1 MTIALFSP
9 PVSIEK
15 IISQNTQAKR
25 YIYPNKQKKKKK
37 KKKMRISSVMYIHY
51 KLPKIKLPRDIKIT
65 IIEFQNK
72 NLFFLS
78 SFFFIVIWFFSFYF
92 FRKIMCSLIP
102 VQWHQICPNWQSN
115 IDMVNNT
122 KEYDTEFLS
131 DFNNSV
137 SEKYKLWK

>member
-1 MTIALFSP
+1 MHYFHPQFPSKKSFL
-9 PVSIEK
+9 K
-15 IISQNTQAKR
+15 ILKPRGIFTPL
-25 YIYPNKQKKKKK
+25 YKKIKKI
-37 KKKMRISSVMYIHY
+37 KKMRISSVMYIYY
-51 KLPKIKLPRDIKIT
+51 KLPKIKLLHDIKIT

-78 SFFFIVIWFFSFYF
+78 SFFFILICFFSFYF

-102 VQWHQICPNWQSN
+102 VQWHQICPNWHSN